1 MLNPHLTLIKNIKDG
16 ERTFRSL
23 SESEFKGVY
32 DASIA
37 NSDLTV
43 LRMLINHHTGIYD
56 YDERAPKWLDSE
68 FEAPQWTLTLHKRPK
83 MIRWDSVYLDD
94 GRNLTDPKHTRLLNT
109 FKYWISAIDNPLEN
123 GGRVGISNTIIGSRL
138 NTIICLINAILL
150 HSSELKLAEHRL
162 LNIDDNFWFN
172 NLTNIAIAGG
182 IEGVYA
188 FDVRIKKLLDVAAN
202 YISNEEVERFITDY
216 PHLTNTLSSD
226 DIRLNLNNRQ
236 KACAWLY
243 KQGYYKEN
251 NNYKGNNR
259 ILVNLLFSGK
269 CLCDDNLLVRTF
281 PELYIKP
288 EAIKTEFKAVE
299 NLDTSSG
306 TLFSTISGYIS
317 ALKLIYTNIDR
328 NDAYTP
334 HILGEGITAKAIN
347 DVKDVWLKTS
357 GRTRTLPASFVFKLI
372 EQCYGFVK
380 KSQEDLL
387 EMCFNALQEGN
398 EKLTIGGTNKHRL
411 AKHQPKYNEDLHA
424 HLPNSERGHWFY
436 CEAIKCVNSEWL
448 KRGVKQVDKLAI
460 KTDNRHSRIRN
471 NESLFDLFDV
481 LQGATQFL
489 VGALMARRQGE
500 LAELK
505 AYGNLVPNRDPFS
518 IADEERLLKAD
529 GLQKS
534 FKTQYSLKF
543 KLKKSGTRGNNE
555 TIERPIPTSIA
566 KFIWRLEQFNRK
578 AENAKLN
585 KGKLFLFN
593 NLHSSTCTLS
603 AVNSLSFNNHFDAM
617 CDYFETDLVLMDNGE
632 YRRNY
637 VRQHQLRRFF
647 AMTFFWSKGFKGM
660 DTLRWML
667 GHTDMEHLFHY
678 ITESETGA
686 VMNGVKAGVLMSGVI
701 DRRSDHAEINN
712 LDKLRKLLAKNLMGD
727 ETKDIEI
734 MSPSEALHYYDDVD
748 YNTVPHIN
756 QIKREQE
763 IETEILNLLDDHT
776 ISLEPHFFTVESK
789 DGAQLNTFSLVL
801 QIKEIY

>member
-1 MLNPHLTLIKNIKDG
+1 MLNPHLTLIENIKDG

-32 DASIA
+32 EASIA

-43 LRMLINHHTGIYD
+43 LRMLTNHHTGIYD

-68 FEAPQWTLTLHKRPK
+68 FEAPQWTLMLRKRPK
-83 MIRWDSVYLDD
+83 IIRWDSVYLDD
-94 GRNLTDPKHTRLLNT
+94 GKNLTDPKHTRLLNT

-123 GGRVGISNTIIGSRL
+123 GGKVDASNTTIGDKV

-150 HSSELKLAEHRL
+150 HSGELKLAEHHL
-162 LNIDDNFWFN
+162 LNVDDNFWFN
-172 NLTNIAIAGG
+172 NLTNIAIVGG
-182 IEGVYA
+182 KEGVYG
-188 FDVRIKKLLDVAAN
+188 FGVRSKKLLDDAAN
-202 YISNEEVERFITDY
+202 HISDEEVERLITEY
-216 PHLTNTLSSD
+216 PHLTKTLSSD

-243 KQGYYKEN
+243 KQGYYQESHI
-251 NNYKGNNR
+251 YKGNNR
-259 ILVNLLFSGK
+259 ILVKLLFGGK
-269 CLCDDNLLVRTF
+269 CLCDDNILVRTF
-281 PELYIKP
+281 PELYLKP

-306 TLFSTISGYIS
+306 SSASLLSEYIS
-317 ALKLIYTNIDR
+317 ALKLIYTNIER

-334 HILGEGITAKAIN
+334 HILGEGITVKAIN

-380 KSQEDLL
+380 ESQEDLL

-398 EKLTIGGTNKHRL
+398 KKLTIGGSNKNRL
-411 AKHQPKYNEDLHA
+411 KKHQPKYNEDLHA
-424 HLPNSERGHWFY
+424 HLPDTERGHWFY

-448 KRGVKQVDKLAI
+448 KKGVKQVDSFGI
-460 KTDNRHSRIRN
+460 KTDNRHRRIRN
-471 NESLFDLFDV
+471 NESLFDLFNV

-489 VGALMARRQGE
+489 IGAIMARRQGE
-500 LAELK
+500 LTELE
-505 AYGNLVPNRDPFS
+505 AYGNLIPNKDPFS
-518 IADEERLLKAD
+518 IVDEERLLKAD
-529 GLQKS
+529 GSEKS

-543 KLKKSGTRGNNE
+543 KLKKSGYRGNNE

-566 KFIWRLEQFNRK
+566 KFIWCLEQFNHK
-578 AENAKLN
+578 AEKAKLN
-585 KGKLFLFN
+585 KGKLLFFN
-593 NLHSSTCTLS
+593 NLSSKSCTLS
-603 AVNSLSFNNHFDAM
+603 AVNHASFNIHFDAM

-647 AMTFFWSKGFKGM
+647 AMTFFWSKGFKGI

-667 GHTDMEHLFHY
+667 GHTDIEHLFHY

-686 VMNGVKAGVLMSGVI
+686 VLNGVKAGVLMSGVI
-701 DRRSDHAEINN
+701 DKSSDNAEIEN
-712 LDKLRKLLAKNLMGD
+712 LDKLRKLLAKKLMGD

-734 MSPSEALHYYDDVD
+734 MPPSEVLHYYDGVD
-748 YNTVPHIN
+748 YNTVPHIG
-756 QIKREQE
+756 QIEREQE

-776 ISLEPHFFTVESK
+776 ISLEPHFFTVESE
-789 DGAQLNTFSLVL
+789 DGEQVNTFSLVL
-801 QIKEIY
+801 QIKEID